1 MIWRIKTFDN
11 LNTIELYE
19 LLALRQ
25 EVFVVEQ
32 NCPYLDADG
41 KDQFSWHVLGF
52 DNNILV
58 AYARIVQAGISY
70 NEIAVGR
77 VIVKETHRSKK
88 LGYKLMEKCHEF
100 IESNLGKQTIKL
112 SAQSHLKHFY
122 ENLHYISTGKEYLED
137 NIPHTEMT
145 YNFPE

>member
-1 MIWRIKTFDN
+1 MIWHVKTFDN

-41 KDQFSWHVLGF
+41 KDQFSWHVLGL
-52 DNNILV
+52 DNKRLV

-77 VIVKETHRSKK
+77 VIVKETHRNKK
-88 LGYKLMEKCHEF
+88 LGYQLMEKCHEF

-112 SAQSHLKHFY
+112 SAQSHLRRFY
-122 ENLHYISTGKEYLED
+122 ENLQYVSTGKEYLED
-137 NIPHTEMT
+137 DIPHTEMT
-145 YNFPE
+145 FEFPG